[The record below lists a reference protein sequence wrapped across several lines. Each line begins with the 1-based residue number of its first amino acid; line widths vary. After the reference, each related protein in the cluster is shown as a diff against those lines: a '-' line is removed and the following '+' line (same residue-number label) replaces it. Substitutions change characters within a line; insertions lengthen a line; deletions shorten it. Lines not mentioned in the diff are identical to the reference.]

1 MGQSTAKQEGGLP
14 APSIVISVA
23 MRGYII
29 LCQQGSLTEGRRKGF
44 PMYMQLHEGEK
55 GAKAAPA
62 QSQPTGRAALVKK
75 CPG

>member
-1 MGQSTAKQEGGLP
+1 MGQNTAKKEGGLP

-23 MRGYII
+23 MQGYII
-29 LCQQGSLTEGRRKGF
+29 LCQQGSLAEGRRKGF
-44 PMYMQLHEGEK
+44 PTDMQLHEGEK

-62 QSQPTGRAALVKK
+62 QSQPTGRAVPVNK